1 MIEENID
8 MEKANN
14 NSDKIDIISIIKILL
29 KKKRTFAVTSAIGLI
44 VGVIIAFSLPKTYKT
59 EVILAPEINSSNG
72 LSGNLSDLASMVG
85 VNLNSNNVG
94 SGVDAIYPEL
104 YPQIINSTPFLT
116 SMFNVHV
123 NSDDNSIKNV
133 TLYQYLESYQKM
145 PWWTKIIIGI
155 KGLFTSRKLSNN
167 ISKINDFKLTIE
179 QDGIAQQIRRMI
191 QCNVDKKTSIITI
204 SVIAQNAVIS
214 AALADTVQS
223 KMQQYITEY
232 RTKKARKDLA
242 YAQKLYDEA
251 KTQYVRSQEQYGSY
265 SDANTDVVL
274 QSFKSK
280 QDEMENEM
288 QLRYNI
294 YTQCV
299 QQLQIAKA
307 KVQERTPAFTEI
319 QPATVPNK
327 KDGPKRMTIIFG
339 FIMFA
344 VVLTIFYVLITNT
357 KGSES

>member
-1 MIEENID
+1 
-8 MEKANN
+8 
-14 NSDKIDIISIIKILL
+14 
-29 KKKRTFAVTSAIGLI
+29 
-44 VGVIIAFSLPKTYKT
+44 
-59 EVILAPEINSSNG
+59 
-72 LSGNLSDLASMVG
+72 
-85 VNLNSNNVG
+85 
-94 SGVDAIYPEL
+94 
-104 YPQIINSTPFLT
+104 
-116 SMFNVHV
+116 MFNVHV